1 MYRIAAVDS
10 LALAQRLCALETA
23 GTPVPS
29 PGAWLE
35 EGNIGFAALDENG
48 PVGGILL
55 TPCRQILNHV
65 QKYRTEW
72 FYVHPD
78 HRNRGLGRQLAEAA
92 AAEAC
97 RHGATTILVA
107 VHPDNQHGLTWS
119 ESLPRVDGL
128 GFVVS
133 LDRCGLQ

>member
-1 MYRIAAVDS
+1 MYRVAPVDS
-10 LALAQRLCALETA
+10 LALAQSLSALEAA

-29 PGAWLE
+29 AGAWLA
-35 EGNIGFAALDENG
+35 EGNIGFAALDEQG

-55 TPCRQILNHV
+55 IPCRRVLNRV

-72 FYVHPD
+72 FYVRPD
-78 HRNRGLGRQLAEAA
+78 HRNRGLGRRLAEAA

-97 RHGATTILVA
+97 RNGASTILVA
-107 VHPDNQHGLTWS
+107 VHPDNHHGLAWS
-119 ESLPRVDGL
+119 DSLPRVEGL

>member
-1 MYRIAAVDS
+1 MYRIAAVTS
-10 LALAQRLCALETA
+10 LALAQRLGALETA

-55 TPCRQILNHV
+55 IPCRQILNHV

-78 HRNRGLGRQLAEAA
+78 HRNRGLGRLLAEAA
-92 AAEAC
+92 AAEAY

-107 VHPDNQHGLTWS
+107 VHPDNQHGLAWS